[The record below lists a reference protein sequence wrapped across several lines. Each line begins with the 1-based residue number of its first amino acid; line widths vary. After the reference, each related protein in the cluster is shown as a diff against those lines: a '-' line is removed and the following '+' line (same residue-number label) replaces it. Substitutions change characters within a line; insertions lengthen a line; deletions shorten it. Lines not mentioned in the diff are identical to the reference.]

1 MASEIGAQEEGRR
14 EGGGGRR
21 EGREGRMWELRRRGL
36 TFPLLIFL
44 QPDLDY
50 KCPRSVECQ
59 NVGVRRENGLK
70 SY

>member
-36 TFPLLIFL
+36 IIPLLIFL
-44 QPDLDY
+44 QPDLD
-50 KCPRSVECQ
+50 
-59 NVGVRRENGLK
+59 
-70 SY
+70 